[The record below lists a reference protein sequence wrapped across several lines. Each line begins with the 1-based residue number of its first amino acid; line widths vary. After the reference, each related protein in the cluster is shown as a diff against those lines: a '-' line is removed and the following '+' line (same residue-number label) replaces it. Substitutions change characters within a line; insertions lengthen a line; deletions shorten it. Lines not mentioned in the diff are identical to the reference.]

1 MIGDFDSL
9 TTRGANGEDGDL
21 AGHHVM
27 LAAVLYK
34 HALLI
39 VRYPVNTL
47 ASLVSMYVFWA
58 FVFFGGREAATRMG
72 NSPQAFTPTLEGLIV
87 GWFLWTMATIAYAG
101 LPQNVTR
108 EASWGTLEQLYV
120 SPYGFGAVMASM
132 VVANV
137 LQSLLWGGGILS
149 MMLLSTGQSLT
160 MDLVTVVPISVLTLL
175 SVVGVGFLFAGL
187 ALVYKRIGN
196 VSQLMPFVLVGL
208 IAAPATGFSPLRFLP
223 LVQGSAMLQE
233 TMRHGTRLWQF
244 PVIDVGVLILTAVGY
259 SVAGYWTF
267 LRLSRL
273 ARNRGVMGHY

>member
-1 MIGDFDSL
+1 MIG
-9 TTRGANGEDGDL
+9 TPGPEATGEDRDL
-21 AGHHVM
+21 AGYHVM

-34 HALLI
+34 RAVLI
-39 VRYPVNTL
+39 VRYPIDTF

-58 FVFFGGREAATRMG
+58 LVFFGGREAAMRMG
-72 NSPQAFTPTLEGLIV
+72 SSPQALAPTLEGLIV
-87 GWFLWTMATIAYAG
+87 GWFLWTMASIAYAG

-108 EASWGTLEQLYV
+108 EASWGTLEQLYM
-120 SPYGFGAVMASM
+120 SPYGFGSVMASM

-149 MMLLSTGQSLT
+149 MMLLSTGRSLT
-160 MDLVTVVPISVLTLL
+160 IDLVTIVPVSFLTLL

-187 ALVYKRIGN
+187 AIVYKRIGN

-208 IAAPATGFSPLRFLP
+208 VAAPAAGLSPLRFLP

-244 PVIDVGVLILTAVGY
+244 PALDLGVLVLTAIGY
-259 SVAGYWTF
+259 FMVGYWTF

-273 ARNRGVMGHY
+273 ARDRGVMGHY